1 MASLIYGYDTGRI
14 IRNSTPEIR
23 AGLKWAGAITTLLC
37 LLGALRSLYDQCLGI
52 LNIEVKIPFFS
63 KKT

>member
-23 AGLKWAGAITTLLC
+23 AGLKWAGALTTLFC
-37 LLGALRSLYDQCLGI
+37 LFGALRSLYDQLLGI
-52 LNIEVKIPFFS
+52 FKIEGKIPFFG
-63 KKT
+63 KKK